1 MEPDGGNRRINTELT
16 GMSVFKRLIVS
27 AGTEEITL
35 LFRDNSWHLV
45 VFNFE
50 KQMALILKER
60 RGK

>member
-45 VFNFE
+45 VFNF
-50 KQMALILKER
+50 
-60 RGK
+60 